1 MRFTILMRWI
11 EMTNKEKI
19 EVAEQSLI
27 PWPKSQDD
35 RVWNARVDYLINRLI
50 KREKNES
57 ENGQGQSP
65 DSQ

>member
-1 MRFTILMRWI
+1 
-11 EMTNKEKI
+11 MTNKEKI

>member
-1 MRFTILMRWI
+1 
-11 EMTNKEKI
+11 MTNKEKI

-50 KREKNES
+50 KREKNEPK
-57 ENGQGQSP
+57 NGQGQSP